1 MPCYHASPT
10 GGLRVLRPTVSK
22 GCGTPAR
29 VCMTTLRPMA
39 LLYLA
44 RNYEYP
50 YGFDQD
56 GVLCYNEYF
65 PGALE
70 ELYGGRP
77 GWLYTCA
84 GGNYAATGI
93 PNERIAY
100 GPVEVVS
107 AEFIPD
113 ALQALRRAE
122 REGELRIRRYEEL
135 TPAFLARVEEA
146 QCRTIR
152 EKQLLEARTPMA
164 AYYRRHYPAAWEK
177 ARC

>member
-1 MPCYHASPT
+1 MPYYHASPT
-10 GGLRVLRPTVSK
+10 GGLRVLRPSVSK
-22 GCGTPAR
+22 NFGQQAR

-39 LLYLA
+39 LLFLA

-50 YGFDQD
+50 YGFDPD
-56 GVLCYNEYF
+56 GVLCYDEYF

-84 GGNYAATGI
+84 GGRYRETGV
-93 PNERIAY
+93 PNEWVSTFA
-100 GPVEVVS
+100 VEVVS

-113 ALQALRRAE
+113 ALQALRRAQ
-122 REGELRIRRYEEL
+122 REGALRIRRYEEL

-146 QCRTIR
+146 QCRTIK
-152 EKQLLEARTPMA
+152 EKRLWETRTPMA